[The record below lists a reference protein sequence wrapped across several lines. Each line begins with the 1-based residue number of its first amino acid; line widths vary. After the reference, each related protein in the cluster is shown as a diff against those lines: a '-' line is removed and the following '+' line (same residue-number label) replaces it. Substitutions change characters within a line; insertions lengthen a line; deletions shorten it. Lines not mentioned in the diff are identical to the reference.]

1 MIKRDIDEN
10 TINMLEWGEILNGTS
25 IPTIEII
32 DPKLEGDNQ
41 VVGYLH
47 PFRGYK
53 FQVSGTAEGSMDLGS
68 TRVIGLG
75 HLINL
80 THKSGPTYRSNRN
93 MEGIS
98 KELILAMISLAVCN
112 FCHSSYGYGY
122 VPPEMLLSRINV
134 YVDSCYN
141 WICIHSCDGDVE

>member
-1 MIKRDIDEN
+1 MMKRE
-10 TINMLEWGEILNGTS
+10 INEETLNVLEWGNIVPGTS

-32 DPKLEGDNQ
+32 DPKLESDNE
-41 VVGYLH
+41 VVGYLQ

-53 FQVSGTAEGSMDLGS
+53 FQVSGTAKGSMDLGS

-75 HLINL
+75 HLINI
-80 THKSGPTYRSNRN
+80 THKTGPTFNSNRN

-98 KELILAMISLAVCN
+98 KELILAMISLAVTN

-122 VPPEMLLSRINV
+122 IPPQMTNSRIDEF
-134 YVDSCYN
+134 VDSCYK